1 VKALPL
7 ADGSFV
13 PCALW
18 LNRAYP
24 AGEVILRGVN
34 NSTAPFDRLIAA
46 GDTPHFSALAN
57 KQGLRQAFLDWLR
70 AKYQT
75 TVVAP

>member
-1 VKALPL
+1 MKALPL
-7 ADGSFV
+7 GDGMFV

-24 AGEVILRGVN
+24 AGDVVLRDVN
-34 NSTAPFDRLIAA
+34 DSAAPFDRLVAP
-46 GDTPHFSALAN
+46 GDTAQFSALAN
-57 KQGLRQAFLDWLR
+57 KQSLRAAFLDWLH

>member
-7 ADGSFV
+7 ADGRFV

-18 LNRAYP
+18 LNRVYP
-24 AGEVILRGVN
+24 GGEVILRGMN
-34 NSTAPFDRLIAA
+34 DSQAPFDRLVAA
-46 GDTPHFSALAN
+46 GDTPRFSALAN
-57 KQGLRQAFLDWLR
+57 KQSLRQAFLDWLQTEH
-70 AKYQT
+70 QT